1 MKSILFLAMN
11 LNSGGAERQMVTI
24 ATAMKEKG
32 CDVTI
37 VCYEEGDFFLT
48 ELENKEIRVIWL
60 LKKRVLA
67 RLVAFR
73 RFIKR
78 GQYDVV
84 ISFLETPNIL
94 NCFAALGHH
103 DWKVIT
109 GERSAKK
116 ELLTSFRGRFV
127 AWLQRRTD
135 ALVCNSY
142 NSASMWRQY
151 YPYMNKKLTTIYNM
165 VRISPV
171 DYNIGSL
178 DRCQKIKVVVAASYQ
193 YLKNPINV
201 VKAIALL
208 SGIEKNRL
216 SLEWYG
222 NPRAIPSAYEEMN
235 SLIHVLHLEESITL
249 HEATKDIHAIM
260 CAADFI
266 GLFSSVEGLPNAIC
280 EAMMLGKPIIF
291 SKVSDYNNL
300 VQGNGLLCD
309 GNSPESIRDAFRKAL
324 SLTPTEIR
332 TMGEKSSLMASRLFS
347 KDIILN
353 QWERL
358 INS

>member
-32 CDVTI
+32 YDVTI
-37 VCYEEGDFFLT
+37 ACYEEGDFFLE
-48 ELENKEIRVIWL
+48 ELNKNGIRVIWL
-60 LKKRVLA
+60 LQKRVFA

-73 RFIKR
+73 SFIKR
-78 GQYDVV
+78 CKYDVV

-94 NCFAALGHH
+94 NCYAAFGQH
-103 DWKVIT
+103 DWRVIT
-109 GERSAKK
+109 GERSAKV
-116 ELLTSFRGRFV
+116 ELLTSSRGRFV

-142 NSASMWRQY
+142 NSASMWRRY
-151 YPYMNKKLTTIYNM
+151 YPYLNKKLTTIYNM
-165 VRISPV
+165 VNISPNDSYKRAV
-171 DYNIGSL
+171 DRSQRI
-178 DRCQKIKVVVAASYQ
+178 KIVVAASYQ

-201 VKAIALL
+201 VRAIALL
-208 SGIEKNRL
+208 SEVEKNRL

-222 NPRAIPSAYEEMN
+222 NPHAIPSAYEEMN

-249 HEATKDIHAIM
+249 YEATKDIHAIM
-260 CAADFI
+260 IAADFV

-280 EAMMLGKPIIF
+280 EAMMLGKPILL
-291 SKVSDYNNL
+291 SRVSDYHTL
-300 VQGNGLLCD
+300 VQGNGFLCD
-309 GNSPESIRDAFRKAL
+309 GNSPESIRDALRKAL
-324 SLTPTEIR
+324 SLTPAEMQS
-332 TMGEKSSLMASRLFS
+332 MGEKSYSMASQLFS
-347 KDIILN
+347 KDKIIN